1 MYVKTTDGR
10 GNKQTKN
17 KIGLEPK
24 SRLGPT
30 GPPPAP
36 PGWKVGRNQTVISVG
51 DLPLAIM
58 IEKETTLKQIFTS
71 VPWHR
76 ISCFNTGFPSAVA
89 DHVEEPE
96 AKGFVVTH
104 HW

>member
-1 MYVKTTDGR
+1 
-10 GNKQTKN
+10 
-17 KIGLEPK
+17 
-24 SRLGPT
+24 
-30 GPPPAP
+30 
-36 PGWKVGRNQTVISVG
+36 
-51 DLPLAIM
+51 M

-89 DHVEEPE
+89 EPE